1 MEFHLFEFILMTLIL
16 FGWCS
21 YQLGKAMAN
30 SWKSILLMIFYVL
43 LLTVFDRFLLFAL
56 FEQELLSV
64 IMFIIDFIVLSLISL
79 ISYRLTK
86 INYMVN
92 QYPWKYQKTGFFSF
106 KKKIINKLV
115 STLIIIY
122 FVVS

>member
-1 MEFHLFEFILMTLIL
+1 MEFHIFEFMLMTVVL

-30 SWKSILLMIFYVL
+30 TWQSRSLMIFYVF

-64 IMFIIDFIVLSLISL
+64 VMYLIDFITLSLISL
-79 ISYRLTK
+79 ISYRIAK
-86 INYMVN
+86 ISYMVN
-92 QYPWKYQKTGFFSF
+92 QYPWKYQKTGFFSY
-106 KKKIINKLV
+106 KNK
-115 STLIIIY
+115 
-122 FVVS
+122 